1 MTSQT
6 RLLVIGA
13 TGGIGSEVA
22 KAARAAGWTVRAMHR
37 HPKKAA
43 KSMADLDVE
52 WVKGDAMRA
61 KDVAKAAR
69 DCDVIFHGANPP
81 GYKKWKQLAIP
92 MLRNTIAAAEAVNAR
107 IAFPGNVYV
116 YGDDAFP
123 VLSEDAPQHPP
134 TEKGNIRVEMEYMLR
149 RTPQPALVVRAGDFF
164 GPNAPGSW
172 VDGGMI
178 KPGKPVSSVTFPGDP
193 KTLHAFAYLPDLA
206 ETFIRLLNKPDIA
219 DADFEIFHFAGHTTG
234 GETGVSF
241 PDALR
246 HAAGVPDAPIRKL
259 PWAAIRMFG
268 LFNETFRELVKMRYL
283 WDTPH
288 RLDNARLIATIGEEP
303 HTPLEDALRVTLAGH
318 GCIAPSSQGKP
329 PQNKTGHAAV
339 AT

>member
-1 MTSQT
+1 MVSHF

-22 KAARAAGWTVRAMHR
+22 RAARAAGWTVRALHR
-37 HPKKAA
+37 QPRKAA
-43 KSMADLDVE
+43 KAMADLDVE
-52 WVKGDAMRA
+52 WVRGDAMRA
-61 KDVAKAAR
+61 RDVAKAAKG
-69 DCDVIFHGANPP
+69 CDVIFHGANPP

-123 VLSEDAPQHPP
+123 VLDEDAPQHPR

-149 RTPQPALVVRAGDFF
+149 CTPQPALIVRAGDFF
-164 GPNAPGSW
+164 GPHAPGSW
-172 VDGGMI
+172 VGGGMI
-178 KPGKPVSSVTFPGDP
+178 KPGRPISSVTFPGDP

-206 ETFIRLLNKPDIA
+206 ETFIRLLSKKEIA

-234 GETGVSF
+234 GETGISF
-241 PDALR
+241 ADALR
-246 HAAGVPDAPIRKL
+246 QAAGVPDAPIRKL
-259 PWAAIRMFG
+259 PWAVISMLG

-288 RLDNARLIATIGEEP
+288 RLDNTRLVAAIGEEP
-303 HTPLEDALRVTLAGH
+303 HTPLSDALKATVAGH
-318 GCIAPSSQGKP
+318 GCLAPKAS
-329 PQNKTGHAAV
+329 
-339 AT
+339 